1 MKQFSAHCSLVPF
14 APPPGRLVWGEPR
27 ETTLVRV
34 LQRSVLRGN
43 DPAKIQ
49 AFGGV
54 GASGEA
60 GPAPA
65 RRLSAPRVLRP
76 TATRRHP
83 TGRAT
88 DRGTG
93 PGPAG
98 VRCFIGGG
106 RHRRRAGGEGACRR
120 GDGPGPARDGPPEKI
135 RWTLNFAIDSPG
147 RLRYKPRHTG
157 RASPLARDDDQS
169 VGRAATQARRLVIL
183 KRWAHSSVGR
193 AADS

>member
-34 LQRSVLRGN
+34 LQRSVRRGN

-54 GASGEA
+54 GASGA
-60 GPAPA
+60 ARPAPA

-76 TATRRHP
+76 TATHRHP
-83 TGRAT
+83 KGRAT

-98 VRCFIGGG
+98 GRCFIGGVG
-106 RHRRRAGGEGACRR
+106 GGAAAAAARAGR
-120 GDGPGPARDGPPEKI
+120 GRADAATVQDPPA
-135 RWTLNFAIDSPG
+135 
-147 RLRYKPRHTG
+147 TG
-157 RASPLARDDDQS
+157 RRKKSA
-169 VGRAATQARRLVIL
+169 GR
-183 KRWAHSSVGR
+183 
-193 AADS
+193 